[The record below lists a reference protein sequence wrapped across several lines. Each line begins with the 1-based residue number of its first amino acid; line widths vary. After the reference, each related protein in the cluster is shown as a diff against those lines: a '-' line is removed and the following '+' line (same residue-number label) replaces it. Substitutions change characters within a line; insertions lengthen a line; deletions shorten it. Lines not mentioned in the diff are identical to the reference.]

1 MEGITA
7 LATFARKQ
15 KILSIKEASIRMK
28 MLERRTREQSNKTLE
43 AKKWQ
48 K

>member
-1 MEGITA
+1 MEGIIA

-28 MLERRTREQSNKTLE
+28 MLERTREQSNKTLE
-43 AKKWQ
+43 ARK
-48 K
+48 